1 MAAERSKYMAKRKM
15 LEEETCA
22 GNAQVRLPAVLAL
35 ALLAASTCVAKDC
48 VFQLVETGGSGTT
61 AGYYWS
67 NSNNWVGC
75 QKPVSGDSVYITNM
89 TSANVYHDISGLTL
103 AHFEYIC
110 KGASLVG
117 VYPITL
123 TGTDNIVSNTAS
135 YYELGVYNIAEN
147 ARLTYCG
154 TATAQAAKDGV
165 WSGPGELAVWM
176 GGNKTSFHYSFYHS
190 GFTGI
195 VNIYRGNTLYFGGC
209 STGRYGFPN
218 AVINVYGN
226 NSAAETNS
234 GFHNAKTENA
244 VLYGEYHFYHKQSFY
259 SEYRTIFDG
268 DVYLHADS
276 NNDIFQFNPY
286 ARTSPKAGF
295 TFNGKVYKCP
305 DGVQARMVHYTYGET
320 GTTGHNDSIVE
331 FNGGGEFGSRG
342 IEFSFQNGGTGAFIR
357 VSKPISW
364 QSSNSSLFLT
374 FGDAVRLYTLAPNVL
389 PTSNATMALGRT
401 NGDTR
406 GALLDLMGNDQT
418 TGGIYYYGPSNGY
431 VLDAVF
437 TSSCG
442 PATLDML
449 VAPGGA
455 GSRNLPTLSGQI
467 SVKVRGSNTNAGAY
481 NHLDGDTTGWI
492 KSDGWASFV
501 CSNSLPNIAG
511 FEMVGKGVLYLNA
524 DATLNSAM
532 ELNLHDLTNNASGLC
547 SVCVESGSNRT
558 VGRVLY
564 DFVDVPAGTY
574 CRVGAGVA
582 DATEAA
588 WMKGNASYN
597 GTITVAAHN
606 PLFVWTGKG
615 ADGSL
620 ATGANW
626 AGSTAPDISSAT
638 TTIDFRYASA
648 EKPVTL
654 SGTVAPACAIAD
666 ATPFDKG
673 ALTFDGDGSLV
684 LSGSGVVTNGW
695 AFIDHASLVW
705 NGPGTLVLAGASA
718 TSGTVSVVAGKV
730 VLAAGQWLGGAD
742 IAANAELEVESS
754 CGSEVFGA
762 DDLSAN
768 HSALAVGGKLTLG
781 EGVAACVKSMSI
793 GGTRVYGRKTHG
805 SSSSGAMCQD
815 DEHFG
820 GTGTAMPIVKAG
832 FMLYVE

>member
-209 STGRYGFPN
+209 SNGRYGFPN

-226 NSAAETNS
+226 NAAAETNS

-626 AGSTAPDISSAT
+626 AGGTAPDISSAT

-648 EKPVTL
+648 SKPVTL
-654 SGTVAPACAIAD
+654 SGTVAPVCAIAD

-820 GTGTAMPIVKAG
+820 GTGTVMPIVKAG
-832 FMLYVE
+832 FLLYVE

>member
-1 MAAERSKYMAKRKM
+1 M
-15 LEEETCA
+15 
-22 GNAQVRLPAVLAL
+22 
-35 ALLAASTCVAKDC
+35 
-48 VFQLVETGGSGTT
+48 FQLVEAGGSSTT

-123 TGTDNIVSNTAS
+123 TGTDNIVSNTAT
-135 YYELGVYNIAEN
+135 YFELGVYDIAEN

-165 WSGPGELAVWM
+165 WSGKGELAVWM
-176 GGNKTSFHYSFYHS
+176 GGNDKTSFGYSFYHP
-190 GFTGI
+190 GFTGT
-195 VNIYRGNTLYFGGC
+195 VNLYRGNKMYFGNC
-209 STGRYGFPN
+209 NNKRYGFPN

-226 NSAAETNS
+226 NAAAETNS

-244 VLYGEYHFYHKQSFY
+244 EMYGEYHFYHKQTFN
-259 SEYRTIFDG
+259 SEYHTIFDG

-276 NNDIFQFNPY
+276 NGDVFQFNPY
-286 ARTSPKAGF
+286 GRTSPNAGF
-295 TFNGKVYKCP
+295 TFNGKVDKRP
-305 DGVQARMVHYTYGET
+305 DGVQARMIHYTYGT
-320 GTTGHNDSIVE
+320 SGTTGHNDSIVE
-331 FNGGGEFGSRG
+331 FNGGGEFGTYG

-357 VSKPISW
+357 VSKPITQTSGT
-364 QSSNSSLFLT
+364 FLT
-374 FGDAVRLYTLAPNVL
+374 FGNAVRLYTLAPNVL
-389 PTSNATMALGRT
+389 PSNVTLVLGST
-401 NGDTR
+401 TASTR
-406 GALLDLMGNDQT
+406 GILFDLMGNDQR
-418 TGGIYYYGPSNGY
+418 TGGIYYYGPSGGH

-437 TSSCG
+437 TSSTG
-442 PATLDML
+442 PATLDMA

-455 GSRNLPTLSGQI
+455 AYRNLPTLSGQL

-501 CSNSLPNIAG
+501 CSNSLPNVAG

-524 DATLNSAM
+524 DTTLNSAM

-547 SVCVESGSNRT
+547 GVCVESGSNRT
-558 VGRVLY
+558 VGRVLH

-582 DATEAA
+582 GATEAA

-597 GTITVAAHN
+597 GTITVAAHD

-620 ATGANW
+620 STGANW
-626 AGSTAPDISSAT
+626 AGGAAPDLSSAA

-654 SGTVAPACAIAD
+654 SGTVAVACAIAD

-673 ALTFDGDGSLV
+673 ALTFDGDGSLE

-695 AFIDHASLVW
+695 TFTDHASLVW
-705 NGPGTLVLAGASA
+705 NGPGTLVLTGASA

-742 IAANAELEVESS
+742 IAANAELEVESA

-768 HSALAVGGKLTLG
+768 HAALAVGGRLTLG
-781 EGVAACVKSMSI
+781 EGVDAYVKSMSI
-793 GGTRVYGRKTHG
+793 GGARVYGRKTHG
-805 SSSSGAMCQD
+805 SSSSGARCQD
-815 DEHFG
+815 DVHFG
-820 GTGTAMPIVKAG
+820 GTGTVMPIVKAG
-832 FMLYVE
+832 FLLYVE

>member
-1 MAAERSKYMAKRKM
+1 MSAERSRYMAKM
-15 LEEETCA
+15 ESLEEGTSA
-22 GNAQVRLPAVLAL
+22 GSSQARLPAVLAL
-35 ALLAASTCVAKDC
+35 ALLVASTCVAKNC
-48 VFQLVETGGSGTT
+48 VFQLVEAGGSSTT

-154 TATAQAAKDGV
+154 SSMAQAAKDGV
-165 WSGPGELAVWM
+165 WSGLGELSVWM
-176 GGNKTSFHYSFYHS
+176 GGSGTSFYSSFDHS

-195 VNIYRGNTLYFGGC
+195 VNIYRGNTLYFGSC
-209 STGRYGFPN
+209 NNKRYGFPN

-226 NSAAETNS
+226 DATTGTNS
-234 GFHNAKTENA
+234 GLHNGQTEDA
-244 VLYGEYHFYHKQSFY
+244 VVYGEYHFRHKQTFNSY
-259 SEYRTIFDG
+259 YHTTFDG

-276 NNDIFQFNPY
+276 NNDIFNFNPY
-286 ARTSPKAGF
+286 GRKSANAGF

-305 DGVQARMVHYTYGET
+305 DGIQARMIHYTYGES

-374 FGDAVRLYTLAPNVL
+374 FGNAVRLYTLAPNVL
-389 PTSNATMALGRT
+389 PTSSATMALGST
-401 NGDTR
+401 TASTR
-406 GALLDLMGNDQT
+406 GILFDLMGNDQR
-418 TGGIYYYGPSNGY
+418 TGGIYYYGPSGGH

-437 TSSCG
+437 TSSTG
-442 PATLDML
+442 PATLDMA

-455 GSRNLPTLSGQI
+455 AYRNLPTLSGQI

-481 NHLDGDTTGWI
+481 NHMEGDTTGWI

-547 SVCVESGSNRT
+547 GVCVESASNRT
-558 VGRVLY
+558 VGRVLH

-597 GTITVAAHN
+597 GTITIAAHD

-620 ATGANW
+620 STGANW
-626 AGSTAPDISSAT
+626 AGGTAPDISSAT

-695 AFIDHASLVW
+695 AFTDHASLVW

-730 VLAAGQWLGGAD
+730 VLAAGKWLGGAD
-742 IAANAELEVESS
+742 IAANAELEVESA

-768 HSALAVGGKLTLG
+768 NAALAVGGKLTLG
-781 EGVAACVKSMSI
+781 EGVAAYVKSMSI
-793 GGTRVYGRKTHG
+793 GGTQAYGRKTHG
-805 SSSSGAMCQD
+805 SSSSDARYQD
-815 DEHFG
+815 DVHFG
-820 GTGTAMPIVKAG
+820 GTGTVMPIVKAG
-832 FMLYVE
+832 FLLSVE